1 MKVFCSQEVAS
12 PHRCGAVPGQVAV
25 QASAPPG
32 AVVCP
37 LLVTPG
43 GRLGEYAT
51 VQCIDFMHFRLV
63 LFGNKHEIS
72 SNSTTEQLA
81 VFIQLIASAEY
92 ARTRRVPRQKLRSA
106 NLSLDFLI
114 FVIRYRSALS
124 VHVTR
129 LARGASQISLIVVI
143 PAVIGLRWRVA
154 CGIDEV

>member
-51 VQCIDFMHFRLV
+51 VQCIDFTHFRVV

-72 SNSTTEQLA
+72 SKQHKRKNQQFSFLE
-81 VFIQLIASAEY
+81 FASAECV
-92 ARTRRVPRQKLRSA
+92 RTP
-106 NLSLDFLI
+106 
-114 FVIRYRSALS
+114 
-124 VHVTR
+124 
-129 LARGASQISLIVVI
+129 G
-143 PAVIGLRWRVA
+143 
-154 CGIDEV
+154 